1 MAQLVTRSQEEP
13 NLMWDKLEKQLSAKE
28 WGEAHKTTRLL
39 LCSLAK
45 RSSGSLTIDEIKNIS
60 CSDLK
65 QIDRF
70 WVEHSNNRFGF
81 SVQKGICLSKG
92 YDGLIK
98 EVNWSE
104 GQFFLLDSGFD
115 LNSPVGQLPYLGAS
129 RFWEFPATL
138 TPSSLSKLH
147 QPFHQP
153 HHHYHPP
160 HRYSHGS
167 DAAAA
172 GGLGAMLVA
181 AAPWL
186 LGAAAVG
193 AAGYGVWWLATKEER
208 DNKRREKERKYQ
220 QEWERQEREVKE
232 QVRQKVEALLSRI

>member
-1 MAQLVTRSQEEP
+1 
-13 NLMWDKLEKQLSAKE
+13 MWDKLENQLSEKE
-28 WGEAHKTTRLL
+28 WGEANKTTRLL
-39 LCSLAK
+39 LCSFAK

-65 QIDRF
+65 QIDRY
-70 WVEHSNNRFGF
+70 WVKHSNNRFGF
-81 SVQKGICLSKG
+81 SVQKKIWLSKG
-92 YDGLIK
+92 YDALIS
-98 EVNWSE
+98 ETNWSAE
-104 GQFFLLDSGFD
+104 QFFLDVGFS

-129 RFWEFPATL
+129 RFWEVPATL
-138 TPSSLSKLH
+138 THSSLSKLH
-147 QPFHQP
+147 QPHIHQP

-160 HRYSHGS
+160 HRHSHGG

-208 DNKRREKERKYQ
+208 DQKRREEERRDQ
-220 QEWERQEREVKE
+220 QERERREREVKQE
-232 QVRQKVEALLSRI
+232 VKQKVEALLYRM